1 MTLQSFFF
9 WISAIISVLS
19 AASILFVRRPTR
31 ALLALLLCMLCLT
44 VLYTL
49 LHAYFVAIVHLIVY
63 AGAVMVLFL
72 FVIMLQGLGATTL
85 PILQRFNKPHFIL
98 TLLSGVL
105 FTFILTAVFLN
116 SGLPALQNPAGTVE
130 NLGRILFSNY
140 ILPFELIS
148 VLVLLGIFAAVTLA
162 KNEKA
167 SA

>member
-1 MTLQSFFF
+1 MKALFF
-9 WISAIISVLS
+9 WLFSVISVVS
-19 AASILFVRRPTR
+19 ALSILFVRRPTR
-31 ALLALLLCMLCLT
+31 ALLGLLVSMLCLS

-85 PILQRFNKPHFIL
+85 PLLERFNKGHLIL
-98 TLLSGVL
+98 TVLSGAIFVTL
-105 FTFILTAVFLN
+105 LTVIFSNAK
-116 SGLPALQNPAGTVE
+116 LPALQNPEGTVE
-130 NLGRILFSNY
+130 NLGHILFSNY

-162 KNEKA
+162 KNERA
-167 SA
+167 AA

>member
-9 WISAIISVLS
+9 WTSAIISVLS
-19 AASILFVRRPTR
+19 AISILFVRRPTR

-72 FVIMLQGLGATTL
+72 FVIMLQGLGAKTL
-85 PILQRFNKPHFIL
+85 PIMQRFGKPHLTL
-98 TLLSGVL
+98 TLLSG
-105 FTFILTAVFLN
+105 FSFAFILTCILWKSN
-116 SGLPALQNPAGTVE
+116 LPALQDAKGTIE
-130 NLGRILFSNY
+130 NLGYLLFSKY

-167 SA
+167 SS